1 MTTCALTCFAP
12 AERADSKE
20 LARASHRFLDAG
32 FFGSLMDRLPEM
44 VLLLNPQRQ
53 IVYANQPALAAGG
66 ATTRA
71 EVVGLRP
78 GELLRC
84 KNFGSAPGGCG
95 TSESCRYC
103 GAVRA
108 ILDAQAGKP
117 TVQECR
123 LLVHSNNHE
132 EALDL
137 RVWASQTEFD
147 GEPLTFCSIVNIA
160 EEKRRLFLERSFLHD
175 IINTASALR
184 EFYSLAES
192 QPESPERTE
201 YMETVGTLSD
211 RLLQEIIGHQL
222 LIAAESDQLKPN
234 LKRLDARR
242 LLTQLFA
249 VYNRPDLLNGRFLVL
264 SAECE
269 SAEFLSDEV
278 LVSRVVGNMIKNAL
292 EAAPPQGTVTVGCRR
307 DADNVAFWV
316 HNSNHMPENVRLQV
330 FYRNFSTKGAGRGLG
345 TYSMKYFTEKYL
357 RGSVTFTSTEEEGT
371 TFIARY
377 PLAQD

>member
-1 MTTCALTCFAP
+1 MSSCALTCFAP

-20 LARASHRFLDAG
+20 LARVSHHFLDGG

-53 IVYANQPALAAGG
+53 IVYANRAALEAGEAG
-66 ATTRA
+66 TRA
-71 EVVGLRP
+71 EVIGLRP
-78 GELLRC
+78 GELLHCR
-84 KNFGSAPGGCG
+84 NYGTAPGGCG

-103 GAVRA
+103 GAARA
-108 ILDAQAGKP
+108 VLDAQKGKP
-117 TVQECR
+117 TCQECR
-123 LLVHSNNHE
+123 LLVRKNSHE

-147 GEPLTFCSIVNIA
+147 GESLTFLSVVNIA

-192 QPESPERTE
+192 QPESPERAE
-201 YMETVGTLSD
+201 YMDTVGTLSE

-222 LIAAESDQLKPN
+222 LIAAENDQLTPN

-242 LLTQLFA
+242 LLTQLFT

-269 SAEFLSDEV
+269 AAEFLSDEV

-292 EAAPPQGTVTVGCRR
+292 EAAPPQGTVTIGCRR
-307 DADNVAFWV
+307 DGDNIAFWV
-316 HNSNHMPENVRLQV
+316 HNPNFMPENVRMQV

-345 TYSMKYFTEKYL
+345 TYSMRYFTEKYL

-371 TFIARY
+371 NFIARY

>member
-20 LARASHRFLDAG
+20 LARVSHHFLDGG
-32 FFGSLMDRLPEM
+32 FFGSLIDRLPEM

-53 IVYANQPALAAGG
+53 IVYANRAALEAGG
-66 ATTRA
+66 AKDRA
-71 EVVGLRP
+71 EVIGLRP
-78 GELLRC
+78 GEMLGC
-84 KNFGSAPGGCG
+84 KNHGSAPGGCG

-123 LLVHSNNHE
+123 LLVRNNSHD

-137 RVWASQTEFD
+137 RVWTSQTEFD

-201 YMETVGTLSD
+201 YLETVGTLSD

-242 LLTQLFA
+242 LLTQLFT

-264 SAECE
+264 SAQCDI
-269 SAEFLSDEV
+269 AEFLSDEV

-292 EAAPPQGTVTVGCRR
+292 EAAPPQGTVSVGCRR
-307 DADNVAFWV
+307 DGEHVAFWV
-316 HNSNHMPENVRLQV
+316 HNPNYMPENVRLQV